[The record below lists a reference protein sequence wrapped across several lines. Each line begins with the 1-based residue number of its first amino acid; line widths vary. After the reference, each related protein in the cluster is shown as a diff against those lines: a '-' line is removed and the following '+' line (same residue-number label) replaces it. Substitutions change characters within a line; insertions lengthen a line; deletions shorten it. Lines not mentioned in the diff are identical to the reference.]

1 MHVAAVPGL
10 TLTEL
15 IVPERIGGRDSA
27 VFEELVAMVN
37 GISVELWGNHD
48 FVYSAE
54 AELPAFRPQEFL
66 ERITFFARLDGIMVG
81 RVIAEFPL
89 EPDAVTATIL
99 VDVVPAARGRG
110 VGSAL
115 LAKGE
120 ELVADG
126 GRTSISAYTEYP
138 ATSLRGGEPLI
149 RPLVGPNGVPADSP
163 DTRFAVAHGY
173 RLGQI
178 ERSSELPLPM
188 QPERFGALS
197 TKARQAAGADYRV
210 FGWWRHAPDEY
221 LPGFAALRARMTRD
235 VPQSGIALDD
245 EEWTP
250 ARVRELEQLMIDRGE
265 PLLCSVVQ
273 HVPTGRLVAYT
284 DLVVPEGG
292 GKVEQHDT
300 LVVKEHRGHR
310 LGMLVKAEN
319 IRRLAELDPEATRIL
334 TWNADEN
341 EYMLAVNNAF
351 GFRLHGLVG
360 NWQKSL
366 A

>member
-1 MHVAAVPGL
+1 MAAVPGL
-10 TLTEL
+10 TLSEL
-15 IVPERIGGRDSA
+15 IVPERIGAPGSA

-89 EPDAVTATIL
+89 EPDAVTATVL

-110 VGSAL
+110 IGSVL

-126 GRTSISAYTEYP
+126 GRTRISTYTEYP
-138 ATSLRGGEPLI
+138 AATLSGGDPLI
-149 RPLVGPNGVPADSP
+149 RPEVGPNGVPAGSS
-163 DTRFAVAHGY
+163 DTRFALAHGY

-178 ERSSELPLPM
+178 ERSSELPLPL
-188 QPERFGALS
+188 PPGRLDELYAAAS
-197 TKARQAAGADYRV
+197 SAAGSHYRV
-210 FGWWRHAPDEY
+210 LGWWRHAPEEY
-221 LPGFAALRARMTRD
+221 VAEFAALRARMTRD

-245 EEWTP
+245 EVWTP
-250 ARVRELEQLMIDRGE
+250 SRVRELEQLMIDRGE
-265 PLLCSVVQ
+265 PFLCSVAL
-273 HVPTGRLVAYT
+273 HVPSGRLVAYT

-319 IRRLAELDPEATRIL
+319 IRRLALIQPDATRIL

-341 EYMLAVNNAF
+341 EHMLAVNDAF

-366 A
+366 G

>member
-1 MHVAAVPGL
+1 
-10 TLTEL
+10 
-15 IVPERIGGRDSA
+15 
-27 VFEELVAMVN
+27 VN
-37 GISVELWGNHD
+37 GIAVELWGNYD
-48 FVYSAE
+48 FVYSAD
-54 AELPAFRPQEFL
+54 AELPAFQPQEFL

-89 EPDAVTATIL
+89 EPDAVTASLL
-99 VDVVPAARGRG
+99 VDVVPAARNRG

-126 GRTSISAYTEYP
+126 GRTRIAAYTEYP
-138 ATSLRGGEPLI
+138 AASLTDGAPLI
-149 RPLVGPNGVPADSP
+149 RPDVGPNGVPADSP
-163 DTRFAVAHGY
+163 DTKFALAHGY

-188 QPERFGALS
+188 PPERFDTLYDEA
-197 TKARQAAGADYRV
+197 TRAAGSDYRV
-210 FGWWRHAPDEY
+210 LGWWRHAPEEY
-221 LPGFAALRARMTRD
+221 VAEFAALRARMTRD

-250 ARVRELEQLMIDRGE
+250 GRVRELEQLMIDRGE
-265 PLLCSVVQ
+265 PFLCSVAQ

-319 IRRLAELDPEATRIL
+319 IRRLAELEPRATRIL

-341 EYMLAVNNAF
+341 EHMLAVNDAF

-360 NWQKSL
+360 NWQKTV

>member
-1 MHVAAVPGL
+1 MAAVPGL
-10 TLTEL
+10 TLSEL
-15 IVPERIGGRDSA
+15 VVPERIGGAASA

-54 AELPAFRPQEFL
+54 AELPAFRPQGFL

-89 EPDAVTATIL
+89 EPDAVTATLL

-110 VGSAL
+110 IGSAL

-126 GRTSISAYTEYP
+126 GRTTISTYTEYP
-138 ATSLRGGEPLI
+138 AASLRAGSPLI
-149 RPLVGPNGVPADSP
+149 RPDVGPSGVPADSP
-163 DTRFAVAHGY
+163 DTRFALSHGY

-188 QPERFGALS
+188 PADRLAALEAEA
-197 TKARQAAGADYRV
+197 TGAAGSDYRV
-210 FGWWRHAPDEY
+210 LGWWRHAPDEFVA
-221 LPGFAALRARMTRD
+221 GFADLRARMTRD

-265 PLLCSVVQ
+265 PFLCTVAQ

-319 IRRLAELDPEATRIL
+319 IRRLAELDPAATRI
-334 TWNADEN
+334 
-341 EYMLAVNNAF
+341 
-351 GFRLHGLVG
+351 
-360 NWQKSL
+360 
-366 A
+366 

>member
-1 MHVAAVPGL
+1 VAAVPGL
-10 TLTEL
+10 TLAEL
-15 IVPERIGGRDSA
+15 VVPERIGAPGSA

-89 EPDAVTATIL
+89 EPDAVTATLL

-110 VGSAL
+110 IGSAL

-126 GRTSISAYTEYP
+126 GRTRISTYTEYP
-138 ATSLRGGEPLI
+138 AASLRGDVPLV
-149 RPLVGPNGVPADSP
+149 RPQVGPNGVPADSR
-163 DTRFAVAHGY
+163 DTRFALAHGY

-188 QPERFGALS
+188 PAEKFDALYGQ
-197 TKARQAAGADYRV
+197 ARQAAGSDYRV
-210 FGWWRHAPDEY
+210 FGWWQHCPEEY
-221 LPGFAALRARMTRD
+221 VAEFAALRARMTRD

-245 EEWTP
+245 EEWSP
-250 ARVRELEQLMIDRGE
+250 SRVRELEQLMIDRGE
-265 PLLCSVVQ
+265 PFLCSVAQ
-273 HVPTGRLVAYT
+273 HIPTGRLVAYT

-300 LVVKEHRGHR
+300 LVVREHRGHR

-319 IRRLAELDPEATRIL
+319 IRRLSEVEPNATRIL

-366 A
+366 D

>member
-1 MHVAAVPGL
+1 MAGVPGL

-15 IVPERIGGRDSA
+15 VVPDRIGGPGSA

-37 GISVELWGNHD
+37 GIAVELWGNHD
-48 FVYSAE
+48 FVYSAD
-54 AELPAFRPQEFL
+54 AELPAFQPQEFL

-89 EPDAVTATIL
+89 EPDAVTASLL
-99 VDVVPAARGRG
+99 VDVVPAARNRG

-126 GRTSISAYTEYP
+126 GRTRIAAYTEYP
-138 ATSLRGGEPLI
+138 AASLTDGAPLI
-149 RPLVGPNGVPADSP
+149 RPDVGPNGVPADSP
-163 DTRFAVAHGY
+163 DTKFALAHGY

-188 QPERFGALS
+188 PPERFDTLYDEA
-197 TKARQAAGADYRV
+197 TRAAGSDYRV
-210 FGWWRHAPDEY
+210 LGWWRHAPEEY
-221 LPGFAALRARMTRD
+221 VAEFAALRARMTRD

-250 ARVRELEQLMIDRGE
+250 GRVRELEQLMIDRGE
-265 PLLCSVVQ
+265 PFLCSVAQ

-319 IRRLAELDPEATRIL
+319 IRRLAELEPRATRIL

-341 EYMLAVNNAF
+341 EHMLAVNDAF

-360 NWQKSL
+360 NWQKTV